1 MKNYFKFFI
10 GFLLIALF
18 GYSIYFLIK
27 KSQQKPV
34 IFEVAS
40 PAIMNISRKTV
51 ATGSVVPRQEVS
63 VKPQTSGVIDEIYV
77 EAGQFIAKGH
87 LIARIK
93 IVPNMV
99 NVNNAETNLATA
111 MVNLE
116 QSKKEFERYEKLF
129 NDKVVPEQEY
139 RRFLFDYNLKKEN
152 YDAADANLQL
162 VKEGATRKGQSNNLV
177 YSTVNGMVL
186 DVPVKIGSSVIER
199 NNFNEG
205 TTLCSVADM
214 NNLVFEG
221 KVDESE
227 VGKIKIGMP
236 LKLTI
241 GAIDNK
247 SFDANL
253 EFISPKGVLDE
264 GAIKFLIK
272 AKLLLKQG
280 EFIRA
285 GYSANADI
293 VLETKE
299 NVLAIKESLLLFGK
313 DSTYVEVEAKPQVFE
328 KRLLKTGISDG
339 INIEVLSGLAKNDKI
354 KVPILSTDT
363 KSKGSS
369 PASTGFGNVPRRAR

>member
-1 MKNYFKFFI
+1 MKSYIRIFSAI
-10 GFLLIALF
+10 IFLALL
-18 GYSIYFLIK
+18 GYSIFFLIK
-27 KSQQKPV
+27 KSQSKPV
-34 IFEVAS
+34 IFELAS
-40 PAIMNISRKTV
+40 PEYIDISRKTV
-51 ATGSVVPRQEVS
+51 ATGSVVPRQEVN

-77 EAGQFIAKGH
+77 EAGQFISKGH
-87 LIARIK
+87 LIAKIK

-99 NVNNAETNLATA
+99 TVNNAETNLATSR
-111 MVNLE
+111 VNLE
-116 QSKKEFERYEKLF
+116 QAKKELERYEKLY

-139 RRFLFDYNLKKEN
+139 RRFLVDYNLKKEN
-152 YDAADANLQL
+152 FEAADANLQL
-162 VKEGATRKGQSNNLV
+162 VKEGATKKGQSNNLV

-227 VGKIKIGMP
+227 VGKIKVGMP

-253 EFISPKGVLDE
+253 EFISPKGILDE

-272 AKLLLKQG
+272 AKLQLKQG

-293 VLETKE
+293 VLEKKSK
-299 NVLAIKESLLLFGK
+299 VLAVKESLLLFGK
-313 DSTYVEVEAKPQVFE
+313 DSTYVEVETKPQVFE

-339 INIEVLSGLAKNDKI
+339 INIEVLAGLSTKDKI
-354 KVPILSTDT
+354 KVPIVSTDT
-363 KSKGSS
+363 KTKATTS
-369 PASTGFGNVPRRAR
+369 PRIGGGPRGGR